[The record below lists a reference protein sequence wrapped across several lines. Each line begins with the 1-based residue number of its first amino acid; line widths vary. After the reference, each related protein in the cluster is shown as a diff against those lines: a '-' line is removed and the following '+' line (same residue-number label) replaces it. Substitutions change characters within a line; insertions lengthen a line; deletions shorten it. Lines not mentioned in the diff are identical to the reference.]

1 MHQFVSRNVL
11 DDRQKQQHRA
21 KGVVLHQFGYIRIVR
36 RYDQP
41 KWVSWSISAWSTLVR
56 SSGTALA
63 QQILDLLDLP
73 SDAPMPFELP
83 RQICRCGHGHV
94 PQTNGGAGLPIDIP
108 SIPGGVSLPGHSAV
122 YPPGDG
128 IAEGDPT
135 AILVEVEGYARSL
148 AAALLSRIPRAV
160 HSCWNGP
167 WCDSTPV

>member
-1 MHQFVSRNVL
+1 
-11 DDRQKQQHRA
+11 
-21 KGVVLHQFGYIRIVR
+21 
-36 RYDQP
+36 
-41 KWVSWSISAWSTLVR
+41 
-56 SSGTALA
+56 
-63 QQILDLLDLP
+63 
-73 SDAPMPFELP
+73 LP

-148 AAALLSRIPRAV
+148 AAALR
-160 HSCWNGP
+160 
-167 WCDSTPV
+167 PVVPQQHPVPHPTRGAFVLERTMVR